1 MKKFCLITLLAT
13 SLLSC
18 TASNEDATL
27 PTFPNTPTTP
37 SSPSSPNNGN
47 NSSYSSLISKTTA
60 YPSIYAE
67 EANLRGRIER
77 IDYDTRDYA
86 EGTNR
91 ARSNTAYVYLPYGYD
106 ENTTQKYNV
115 IYLVHGHYGTA
126 STTFEAEGGLLRKV
140 LDHMMEKGD
149 VAPTIVVSPSYN
161 YGQPTS
167 NYVDADPYCRA
178 LPHELVNDLI
188 PLVETRYR
196 TYLTSPDEE
205 GIVASRDHRA
215 IGGFSMG
222 GVTTWYALAETFSAF
237 RYYLP
242 ISGDCWS
249 LGSFAGMNRP
259 TDTANY
265 LVNIIR
271 QSPFAND
278 FYIWAASGTSD
289 SAYSET
295 LIQVRGMAQLTDVFD
310 LTHMTFHEKD
320 GARHEYRPIP
330 EYVYNA
336 LPFFFPSQSPTSIT
350 KVIESNREVHSPK
363 YNILG
368 MPSNGKG
375 IIIENGKK
383 YIKK

>member
-1 MKKFCLITLLAT
+1 MKKFCLITLLAA

-18 TASNEDATL
+18 TASNEDAAATQ
-27 PTFPNTPTTP
+27 PNGE
-37 SSPSSPNNGN
+37 SP
-47 NSSYSSLISKTTA
+47 YTSLISKTTA
-60 YPSIYAE
+60 YPNSYAE
-67 EANLRGRIER
+67 EANHRGRIER

-91 ARSNTAYVYLPYGYD
+91 ARTNTAYVYLPYGYD

-126 STTFEAEGGLLRKV
+126 STTFEAEGGLQRKV
-140 LDHMMEKGD
+140 LDHMMENGD

-178 LPHELVNDLI
+178 MPHELVNDLI

-222 GVTTWYALAETFSAF
+222 GVTTWYALAETFPAF

-259 TDTANY
+259 TNTANY
-265 LVNIIR
+265 LANIIR

-336 LPFFFPSQSPTSIT
+336 LSFFFPPQSTTGIANVTDS
-350 KVIESNREVHSPK
+350 RGALHSTT
-363 YNILG
+363 YNLAG
-368 MPSNGKG
+368 MPSDGKG
-375 IIIENGKK
+375 IVIENGKK

>member
-1 MKKFCLITLLAT
+1 MKKICLMTMLVA
-13 SLLSC
+13 SLVSC
-18 TASNEDATL
+18 TASTEDANQ
-27 PTFPNTPTTP
+27 PTSPNTPTTP
-37 SSPSSPNNGN
+37 STPSSPSSPDNGSNGN
-47 NSSYSSLISKTTA
+47 HGESPYTSLICKTTA
-60 YPSIYAE
+60 YPNSYAE
-67 EANLRGRIER
+67 EANLQGRIER

-91 ARSNTAYVYLPYGYD
+91 ARTNTAYVYLPYGYD
-106 ENTTQKYNV
+106 ENKTQKYNV

-126 STTFEAEGGLLRKV
+126 STTFEAEGGLQRKV
-140 LDHMMEKGD
+140 LDHMMENGD

-196 TYLTSPDEE
+196 TYLASPDEE
-205 GIVASRDHRA
+205 GIIASRDHRA

-259 TDTANY
+259 TETANY
-265 LVNIIR
+265 LANIIR
-271 QSPFAND
+271 QSPFVND
-278 FYIWAASGTSD
+278 FYIWAASGTND

-295 LIQVRGMAQLTDVFD
+295 LIQVRGMAQLTDVFG
-310 LTHMTFHEKD
+310 LNHMTFHEKD

-336 LPFFFPSQSPTSIT
+336 LPFFFPVQ
-350 KVIESNREVHSPK
+350 
-363 YNILG
+363 
-368 MPSNGKG
+368 
-375 IIIENGKK
+375 
-383 YIKK
+383 